1 MRRMITIEGA
11 DEFGSGRRIAA
22 ALAASAVNSL
32 VARRM
37 VKKQQ
42 MRWSK
47 RGAHLMLQVRAA
59 VMNGDLREQLCYR
72 PPIFKSRLDWMFKP
86 TPPLLRAT

>member
-1 MRRMITIEGA
+1 
-11 DEFGSGRRIAA
+11 
-22 ALAASAVNSL
+22 
-32 VARRM
+32 M

-59 VMNGDLREQLCYR
+59 VMYGNPREQSCY
-72 PPIFKSRLDWMFKP
+72 
-86 TPPLLRAT
+86 

>member
-1 MRRMITIEGA
+1 
-11 DEFGSGRRIAA
+11 
-22 ALAASAVNSL
+22 
-32 VARRM
+32 M

-59 VMNGDLREQLCYR
+59 VINGNLCEQLFYE
-72 PPIFKSRLDWMFKP
+72 PPIFKSSADWLFKP
-86 TPPLLRAT
+86 TPPLLRAA